1 MATPHE
7 TSQAPHPG
15 PFRGSPDDALA
26 PETISPRYGE
36 AALADLVPSLLAGL
50 GVPGFRDV
58 LEIGPVRQTVLLVAD
73 GLGFE
78 LVRRHRELAPFL
90 SRALTASGPLTTGF
104 PSTTSVSLS
113 SIGTGL
119 PPGEHG
125 VVGYTMAL
133 PQLPRAM
140 NMLQWALHGK
150 PADDLRE
157 VVVPESFFSG
167 PTAFERAVA
176 AGVSVDLVGPV
187 DLAHTGLTRSTLRGG
202 RYRGAGDGRSLID
215 QVGAALREAGRRG
228 AFVYAY
234 VPTLDNRGHLFGVDS
249 PEWRD
254 TLEEVDLLAQQ
265 LANAMPRDSLLA
277 VTGDHG
283 MVDVPR
289 QNQIDVADHVALRT
303 GVRFLGGEPRAR
315 HVYTR
320 PGAAAEVLATWR
332 GMLGEDWWVVTAEEA
347 IASGWFGPEL
357 TDSVR
362 ARIGDVVAVAL
373 GPSAVMQRQVFR
385 PETELIGHHG
395 SLTPQEALVPQL
407 LVRR

>member
-1 MATPHE
+1 M
-7 TSQAPHPG
+7 
-15 PFRGSPDDALA
+15 
-26 PETISPRYGE
+26 
-36 AALADLVPSLLAGL
+36 PSLLAGL
-50 GVPGFRDV
+50 GVPGFRAV
-58 LEIGPVRQTVLLVAD
+58 LDLGPVRQAVLLVAD

-78 LVRRHRELAPFL
+78 LIRRHPHRAPFL
-90 SRALTASGPLTTGF
+90 SETLEASGPLTTGF

-113 SIGTGL
+113 SLGTGL

-157 VVVPESFFSG
+157 IVVPEQFFRG

-176 AGVSVDLVGPV
+176 AGLSVDLVGPV

-202 RYRGAGDGRSLID
+202 RYRGIRDGRSLID
-215 QVGAALREAGRRG
+215 QAVAALSEAGPRG

-234 VPTLDNRGHLFGVDS
+234 HPTLDSRGHLFGVGS

-254 TLEEVDLLAQQ
+254 TLEAVDLLAQR
-265 LANAMPRDSLLA
+265 LANAMPSDSLLA

-283 MVDVPR
+283 MVDVPKA
-289 QNQIDVADHVALRT
+289 NQFDLGDHPALRT

-320 PGAAAEVLATWR
+320 PGAADEVLAAWR
-332 GMLGEDWWVVTAEEA
+332 QTLGPQWWVVGGEDA
-347 IASGWFGPEL
+347 IARGWFGPAL
-357 TDSVR
+357 ADSVR
-362 ARIGDVVAVAL
+362 ARIGDVVAAAL
-373 GPSAVMQRQVFR
+373 GPFAVMQRQVFR
-385 PETELIGHHG
+385 PESELIGHHG
-395 SLTPQEALVPQL
+395 SMTPEEALVPL
-407 LVRR
+407 LMVRR

>member
-1 MATPHE
+1 MGRVAAPQETPRV
-7 TSQAPHPG
+7 
-15 PFRGSPDDALA
+15 PFRGRPTG
-26 PETISPRYGE
+26 EVISPRYGE
-36 AALADLVPSLLAGL
+36 AALADLVPSFLAGL
-50 GVPGFRDV
+50 RVPGFRDV
-58 LEIGPVRQTVLLVAD
+58 LEIGPVRQAVLLVAD

-78 LVRRHRELAPFL
+78 LVRRHRHLAPFL
-90 SRALTASGPLTTGF
+90 SQALDGSGPLTTGF

-125 VVGYTMAL
+125 VVGYTMGL
-133 PQLPRAM
+133 PPLPRAM

-157 VVVPESFFSG
+157 VVVPETFFGG

-202 RYRGAGDGRSLID
+202 RYRGTRDGRSLVD
-215 QVGAALREAGRRG
+215 QAVRALAEGGPRG
-228 AFVYAY
+228 AFVYTY
-234 VPTLDNRGHLFGVDS
+234 HPTLDNRGHLFGVDS
-249 PEWRD
+249 PEWRE
-254 TLEEVDLLAQQ
+254 TLQAVDRLAQQ
-265 LANAMPRDSLLA
+265 LANAMPPDSVLA

-289 QNQIDVADHVALRT
+289 QNQLDLADHPALRA

-320 PGAAAEVLATWR
+320 PGATPQVLDAWR
-332 GMLGEDWWVVTAEEA
+332 QVLGEGWWVVTGEEA
-347 IASGWFGPEL
+347 IARGWFGPEL
-357 TDSVR
+357 ADSVR
-362 ARIGDVVAVAL
+362 ARIGDVVAAAF
-373 GPSAVMQRQVFR
+373 GPYAVMQRQVFR

-395 SLTPQEALVPQL
+395 SLTPEEALVPQL
-407 LVRR
+407 IVRR

>member
-1 MATPHE
+1 MLEPQAYECPPHRTMGRVPPAIVE
-7 TSQAPHPG
+7 PIA
-15 PFRGSPDDALA
+15 
-26 PETISPRYGE
+26 PRYGE
-36 AALADLVPSLLAGL
+36 AALSDLVPSMLAGL
-50 GVPGFRDV
+50 GVPGFRDT
-58 LEIGPVRQTVLLVAD
+58 LAIGPLRQAVVLIAD

-78 LVRRHRELAPFL
+78 LIRRHAELAPLL
-90 SRALTASGPLTTGF
+90 SGGLAASRPLTTGF

-133 PQLPRAM
+133 PPLPRAM
-140 NMLQWALHGK
+140 NTLQWALHGK

-157 VVVPESFFSG
+157 VVVPETFFQG

-187 DLAHTGLTRSTLRGG
+187 ELAHTGLSRSTLRGG
-202 RYRGAGDGRSLID
+202 RYRGTRGGGALVEGAA
-215 QVGAALREAGRRG
+215 AALREAGPRR

-234 VPTLDNRGHLFGVDS
+234 HPTLDGRGHAFGVDS

-254 TLEEVDLLAQQ
+254 ALGEVDQIAQR
-265 LANAMPRDSLLA
+265 LANAMPPDSVLA

-289 QNQIDVADHVALRT
+289 QNQIDMADHRELRA
-303 GVRFLGGEPRAR
+303 GVRFLGGEARAR

-320 PGAAAEVLATWR
+320 PGAAGEVLATWR
-332 GMLGEDWWVVTAEEA
+332 QVLGGGWWVLPGEEA
-347 IASGWFGPEL
+347 IAGGWFGPVLRDPIRE
-357 TDSVR
+357 
-362 ARIGDVVAVAL
+362 RIGDVVAAAR
-373 GPSAVMQRQVFR
+373 GPYAVMQREVFR

-395 SLTPQEALVPQL
+395 SMTADEALVPQL
-407 LVRR
+407 IFRR

>member
-1 MATPHE
+1 MGPVATPDE
-7 TSQAPHPG
+7 TPPA
-15 PFRGSPDDALA
+15 PFRGGTTDWAI
-26 PETISPRYGE
+26 TPRYGE

-78 LVRRHRELAPFL
+78 LVRRNPHAAPFL
-90 SRALTASGPLTTGF
+90 SWEMAASAPLTTGF

-140 NMLQWALHGK
+140 NMLQWALHGR

-157 VVVPESFFSG
+157 VVVPETFFRG

-187 DLAHTGLTRSTLRGG
+187 DLAHTGLSRSTLRGG
-202 RYRGAGDGRSLID
+202 RYRGTGREGGSLID
-215 QVGAALREAGRRG
+215 QAVAALREAGPGG

-234 VPTLDNRGHLFGVDS
+234 HPTLDNRGHLFGVGS
-249 PEWRD
+249 PEWREA
-254 TLEEVDLLAQQ
+254 LEDVDRLAQQ
-265 LANAMPRDSLLA
+265 LANAMPPDSLLA

-289 QNQIDVADHVALRT
+289 ENQVDLADHEALQA

-320 PGAAAEVLATWR
+320 PGAAPEVLDAWR
-332 GMLGEDWWVVTAEEA
+332 QVLGPEWWVVPGEEA
-347 IASGWFGPEL
+347 IARGWFGPEL
-357 TDSVR
+357 ADSVR

-373 GPSAVMQRQVFR
+373 GAHAVMQRQIFR

-395 SLTPQEALVPQL
+395 SLTPEEALVPQL
-407 LVRR
+407 MVRR